1 MITPTRQYSPSGN
14 LDRSISYA
22 VRKVNKLDA
31 ITLRVFLDPT
41 YTTNNGIDYGKI
53 QHDGMG
59 SGFKLS
65 PASPRRG
72 TTGRNNLEHD
82 WFLYNAFMRD
92 VPKLKRELEKAPAR
106 AARKVG
112 LA

>member
-1 MITPTRQYSPSGN
+1 MSAGRQYSPSGN

-31 ITLRVFLDPT
+31 LTLRVFLDPT
-41 YTTNNGIDYGKI
+41 YTTNGGVDYGKI

-82 WFLYNAFMRD
+82 WFLYNAFMRG
-92 VPKLKRELEKAPAR
+92 VPRLKAELSRAPER